1 MRYEVKEDP
10 HADPLLMLLPLKGK
24 VSGAVV
30 DDLNRSGHGKS
41 CAVCGKPF
49 NAARKQREVGR
60 VTHVDPVGGMVFTT
74 AWVFCARCAGEI
86 RRSGNRMPT
95 ALMEEARAAASA
107 GLLLAAPA
115 KGNA

>member
-1 MRYEVKEDP
+1 M
-10 HADPLLMLLPLKGK
+10 G
-24 VSGAVV
+24 
-30 DDLNRSGHGKS
+30 
-41 CAVCGKPF
+41 
-49 NAARKQREVGR
+49 
-60 VTHVDPVGGMVFTT
+60 FTT
-74 AWVFCARCAGEI
+74 AWMFCGRCAGEI